1 MKKIIWLCLFLCSLN
16 LNAANTSAHD
26 PGIINKQRIEYWLN
40 KRADTQQT
48 TNKPTVESYL
58 ANTERLNPSQ
68 LKPVSTMKAR
78 LTAKQANKQLQ
89 YASTASPSNA
99 LNEVKVLAILIDFP
113 DLKYDDNQLVD
124 DDTDMYYEN
133 YTKEHYQ
140 QLLFNEGGFIGPNNE
155 TLSSVYDYYY
165 DASGASLT
173 FSGQVYGWVRAD
185 SNAKTYGERVGNTRD
200 INAPALIKEA
210 VEKATA
216 QFDIDLTQYDLTDLD
231 DIDGDGIIN
240 EPNGIIDH
248 VMVFHSSI
256 GEESG
261 GGYLGVDAIWSHRY
275 YVFDENSE
283 PVSIAGS
290 SVKLS
295 GYTINPIDA
304 SIGVVAHEFG
314 HDLGLADEYD
324 LQSNT
329 VGEPV
334 SSWSIMSTGSWAGGP
349 RGSQPVMFSA
359 QALEYLQN
367 RYQGNWVNQLNLT
380 MEEVNSQPQ
389 QSLVYTSSLS
399 QQQSQI
405 KVTLAQQLEKFK
417 TPVAGD
423 FQFYSGTGNNLTHTL
438 SQTVTLPEAAT
449 PLTLSFLAYY
459 SIERDYD
466 LVQVKVNQTPLAG
479 NYTIETNPYYG
490 DIGPYITGDSFLHA
504 DAQQPNGFLMH
515 EFDLTQYAG
524 QTITL
529 SIEYITDTNT
539 QYYGFVADD
548 LKITYNN
555 TVIWQNNAEQPST
568 NLALNGFSRVSS
580 YIYAKPAHYY
590 IQLRA
595 HRGVDAGL
603 QAEQYSPGVL
613 LWYSNSAFD
622 NNNTTDHPG
631 GGFNLVV
638 DADQKPIYR
647 GTSSTTLA
655 DTPIQVRDAAFSLY
669 QQSAGLG
676 DQDLA
681 AISEFND
688 HFDYSFTQQA
698 ESGVVLTPQGFN
710 FEIVSQHPESET
722 AELLLSYDALQQ
734 ITTTVN
740 EATVSFN
747 VAGLKLTPTDT
758 FLWDFGDGQSSTEL
772 SPTHTYADYGT
783 YSVTFSAMGETT
795 TQTQTKQISI
805 TKPLEIENLTY
816 QLNGATLSAQ
826 AIVTGGKAPY
836 NMSWLIDGEP
846 VSQTENLDYQFSYS
860 GDYTLALIVTDTQGI
875 SVSQQHA
882 LSVNAPLQLSTRHTA
897 NNLAVQF
904 NSSPLGGSGNYTYSW
919 DYGDSSPLGT
929 TQNPS
934 HNYQGAGSYSVKLVL
949 TDSQTNEVISS
960 ELTVSVQEAQS
971 ESSSSGGA
979 IGYFIALLVI
989 SGFYRRTSNKV

>member
-1 MKKIIWLCLFLCSLN
+1 MKKIIGLGLLLCSIN
-16 LNAANTSAHD
+16 VNAANTSAHD

-40 KRADTQQT
+40 KRGDTQQS

-58 ANTERLNPSQ
+58 ANTSQVSPSQ
-68 LKPVSTMKAR
+68 LKSVSAIKAR

-89 YASTASPSNA
+89 YSSAVSSNNT
-99 LNEVKVLAILIDFP
+99 LTEVKVLAILIDFP
-113 DLKYDDNQLVD
+113 DLKYDENQLVA
-124 DDTDMYYEN
+124 DDTDMYYED
-133 YTKEHYQ
+133 YTREHYH
-140 QLLFNEGGFIGPNNE
+140 QLLFNKGGFVGPNNE
-155 TLSSVYDYYY
+155 SLSSVHDYYY
-165 DASGASLT
+165 GASGASLT

-185 SNAKTYGERVGNTRD
+185 FNAKTYGERVGTTRD

-210 VEKATA
+210 VEKAVE
-216 QFDIDLTQYDLTDLD
+216 QFDIDLSQYDLTDLD
-231 DIDGDGIIN
+231 DIDNDGIIN

-261 GGYLGVDAIWSHRY
+261 GGYLGTDAIWSHRY

-283 PVSIAGS
+283 PVTIAGS
-290 SVKLS
+290 NIKLS

-314 HDLGLADEYD
+314 HDLGLPDEYD
-324 LQSNT
+324 LQSFT
-329 VGEPV
+329 AGEPV
-334 SSWSIMSTGSWAGGP
+334 ASWSIMSTGSWAGGP

-380 MEEVNSQPQ
+380 MEEVNTQPQ

-399 QQQSQI
+399 QQQNQI
-405 KVTLAQQLEKFK
+405 KVSLAQQLEKFK
-417 TPVAGD
+417 TPVEGD
-423 FQFYSGTGNNLTHTL
+423 FQFYSGTGNNQTQTL
-438 SQTVTLPEAAT
+438 SQTVTLPEAVT

-466 LVQVKVNQTPLAG
+466 LVQVKVNQNPLAG
-479 NYTIETNPYYG
+479 NYTTETNPYYG
-490 DIGPYITGDSFLHA
+490 DIGPYISGDSFLHA
-504 DAQQPNGFLMH
+504 DAQQPNGFLKH

-529 SIEYITDTNT
+529 SIEYVTDTNT
-539 QYYGFVADD
+539 HYYGFVADD
-548 LKITYNN
+548 LKITHNN
-555 TVIWQNNAEQPST
+555 TVIWQNNAEQPSPT
-568 NLALNGFSRVSS
+568 LALNGFSRVSS
-580 YIYAKPAHYY
+580 YIYAKAAHYY
-590 IQLRA
+590 LQLRA
-595 HRGVDAGL
+595 HKGMDAGL
-603 QAEQYSPGVL
+603 QTEQYSPGVL
-613 LWYSNSAFD
+613 LWYGNSAFD
-622 NNNTTDHPG
+622 NNNTTEHPG

-647 GTSSTTLA
+647 GTSSSTLA

-681 AISEFND
+681 AISEFSD
-688 HFDYSFTQQA
+688 HFDYSFTQQP
-698 ESGVVLTPQGFN
+698 ESGVVITPQGFN

-722 AELLLSYDALQQ
+722 AELLLSYDAQQQ
-734 ITTTVN
+734 IITTVN
-740 EATVSFN
+740 ETTVNFN
-747 VAGLKLTPTDT
+747 VAGLDLTPTDT

-772 SPTHTYADYGT
+772 SPTHTYAGYGT
-783 YSVTFSAMGETT
+783 YSVIFSAMSETA
-795 TQTQTKQISI
+795 TQTQTSQITI
-805 TKPLEIENLTY
+805 TKPLEIENLAY

-826 AIVTGGKAPY
+826 ATVSGGDGPY
-836 NMSWLIDGEP
+836 EISWLINGEP
-846 VSQTENLDYQFSYS
+846 VSQTEKLDYQFSYS
-860 GDYTLALIVTDTQGI
+860 GDYTFALSVTDAQGI
-875 SVSQQHA
+875 SVSQQQA
-882 LSVNAPLQLSTRHTA
+882 LSVSVPLQLSTRFTA

-934 HNYQGAGSYSVKLVL
+934 HNYQSAGSYKVKLTL
-949 TDSQTNEVISS
+949 TDNQTNDVISS
-960 ELTVSVQEAQS
+960 DLTVSIQEAQT

-979 IGYFIALLVI
+979 IGYLIALLVI
-989 SGFYRRTSNKV
+989 GGFYRRMGKNV

>member
-1 MKKIIWLCLFLCSLN
+1 MKKIIWLGLFLCSLN

-58 ANTERLNPSQ
+58 ANTARLNPSQ

-78 LTAKQANKQLQ
+78 LSAKQANKQLQ
-89 YASTASPSNA
+89 YASAASPSNA

-113 DLKYDDNQLVD
+113 DLKHDDNQLVD

-140 QLLFNEGGFIGPNNE
+140 QLLFNEGGFVGPNNE

-200 INAPALIKEA
+200 INAPALIQEA

-295 GYTINPIDA
+295 GYTVNPIDA

-417 TPVAGD
+417 TPVEGD

-438 SQTVTLPEAAT
+438 SQTVTLPETAT

-548 LKITYNN
+548 LKITNNN
-555 TVIWQNNAEQPST
+555 TVIWQNNAELSEST
-568 NLALNGFSRVSS
+568 LALNGFSRVSS

-595 HRGVDAGL
+595 HRGVDVGL
-603 QAEQYSPGVL
+603 QAGQYSPGVL

-826 AIVTGGKAPY
+826 AIVTGGEAPY

-919 DYGDSSPLGT
+919 DYGDSSPLGI

-934 HNYQGAGSYSVKLVL
+934 HNYQGAGSYTVKLVL

-971 ESSSSGGA
+971 ESSSIGGA
-979 IGYFIALLVI
+979 IGYLIALLVI
-989 SGFYRRTSNKV
+989 SGFYRRISNKV

>member
-1 MKKIIWLCLFLCSLN
+1 MKKIIWLGLFLCSLN

-58 ANTERLNPSQ
+58 ANTARLNPSQ
-68 LKPVSTMKAR
+68 LKSVSTMKAR
-78 LTAKQANKQLQ
+78 LTAKQADKQLQ
-89 YASTASPSNA
+89 YASAASPSNA

-113 DLKYDDNQLVD
+113 DLKHDDNQLVD

-200 INAPALIKEA
+200 INAPALIQEA

-417 TPVAGD
+417 TPVEGD
-423 FQFYSGTGNNLTHTL
+423 FQFYSGTGNNLTH
-438 SQTVTLPEAAT
+438 A
-449 PLTLSFLAYY
+449 LTN
-459 SIERDYD
+459 R
-466 LVQVKVNQTPLAG
+466 
-479 NYTIETNPYYG
+479 
-490 DIGPYITGDSFLHA
+490 
-504 DAQQPNGFLMH
+504 
-515 EFDLTQYAG
+515 DLT
-524 QTITL
+524 
-529 SIEYITDTNT
+529 
-539 QYYGFVADD
+539 
-548 LKITYNN
+548 
-555 TVIWQNNAEQPST
+555 
-568 NLALNGFSRVSS
+568 
-580 YIYAKPAHYY
+580 
-590 IQLRA
+590 
-595 HRGVDAGL
+595 
-603 QAEQYSPGVL
+603 
-613 LWYSNSAFD
+613 
-622 NNNTTDHPG
+622 
-631 GGFNLVV
+631 
-638 DADQKPIYR
+638 
-647 GTSSTTLA
+647 
-655 DTPIQVRDAAFSLY
+655 
-669 QQSAGLG
+669 
-676 DQDLA
+676 
-681 AISEFND
+681 
-688 HFDYSFTQQA
+688 
-698 ESGVVLTPQGFN
+698 
-710 FEIVSQHPESET
+710 
-722 AELLLSYDALQQ
+722 
-734 ITTTVN
+734 
-740 EATVSFN
+740 
-747 VAGLKLTPTDT
+747 
-758 FLWDFGDGQSSTEL
+758 
-772 SPTHTYADYGT
+772 
-783 YSVTFSAMGETT
+783 
-795 TQTQTKQISI
+795 
-805 TKPLEIENLTY
+805 
-816 QLNGATLSAQ
+816 
-826 AIVTGGKAPY
+826 
-836 NMSWLIDGEP
+836 
-846 VSQTENLDYQFSYS
+846 
-860 GDYTLALIVTDTQGI
+860 
-875 SVSQQHA
+875 
-882 LSVNAPLQLSTRHTA
+882 
-897 NNLAVQF
+897 
-904 NSSPLGGSGNYTYSW
+904 
-919 DYGDSSPLGT
+919 
-929 TQNPS
+929 
-934 HNYQGAGSYSVKLVL
+934 
-949 TDSQTNEVISS
+949 
-960 ELTVSVQEAQS
+960 
-971 ESSSSGGA
+971 
-979 IGYFIALLVI
+979 
-989 SGFYRRTSNKV
+989 